1 MIVYYTILLF
11 GIFFYSEKSKYY
23 IQIFSVAILILG
35 IFRGIDVGT
44 DYQSYIN
51 SFSIQN
57 YSEYNFNF
65 FDIKEY
71 LIRESIG
78 GKQLEPLWSLLN
90 YFILTIDGSYFSVNL
105 IVLVSVVSLYS
116 YTFKRQS
123 KNPVLSFLLLYALFF
138 YFGTFNIVRQSIA
151 ISFIF
156 CSYYFFENKK
166 YLSGVTSL
174 TIASLFHFT
183 AIFGIFP
190 ILLFIIPSFKIK
202 TNSAIF
208 LLSMSLLFGT
218 NISGFILSLVEIDTI
233 YTTYTENKIT
243 GTKNLIISYL
253 NYFLQFLL
261 FFVVVRTRKK
271 SVIDD
276 KFTQI
281 WLIGLILQN
290 IFLEITFFSRL
301 CDYFLVAQLIAIP
314 YYLPSQNYTS
324 IINANKKFIT
334 VIIIIIIFF
343 SFNIYFNKQGVVPF
357 SIY

>member
-23 IQIFSVAILILG
+23 IRMFSIAILILG

-51 SFSIQN
+51 FFNFQN
-57 YSEYNFNF
+57 YSDINFDFNS
-65 FDIKEY
+65 IKSY
-71 LIRESIG
+71 LTLETIE

-90 YFILTIDGSYFSVNL
+90 YFILTIDGSYFFVNL
-105 IVLVSVVSLYS
+105 ITLVSVVSLYS

-123 KNPVLSFLLLYALFF
+123 KNPALSFLLLYALFF
-138 YFGTFNIVRQSIA
+138 YFATFNIVRQSIA
-151 ISFIF
+151 TSFIF
-156 CSYYFFENKK
+156 CSYYFFANKK
-166 YLSGVTSL
+166 YISGVSSL

-190 ILLFIIPSFKIK
+190 ILLLIIPSYKIK
-202 TNSAIF
+202 TNSAIY

-218 NISGFILSLVEIDTI
+218 YISGSILSQVEIDTI
-233 YTTYTENKIT
+233 YTNYTENKIE
-243 GTKNLIISYL
+243 GIKNFIISYI

-261 FFVVVRTRKK
+261 FFVVVWTRKK

-290 IFLEITFFSRL
+290 IFLEFLFFSRL
-301 CDYFLVAQLIAIP
+301 ADYFLVAQLIAIP

-324 IINANKKFIT
+324 IINTNKKFIS

-343 SFNIYFNKQGVVPF
+343 SFNI
-357 SIY
+357 